1 MNQILF
7 PNNDT
12 IFQDDNSL
20 IHTAISVQSRF
31 EENEDALHHLLWPAQ
46 LPDLNIIKPL
56 WPALESRVRIR
67 FPPPS
72 SIKQLEDIF
81 LEEWYS
87 IPLEII
93 ENLHESFPRSIQAV
107 LQAKEPNYVLIKKFV
122 SFKAV
127 SIILSIHCISK
138 S

>member
-7 PNNDT
+7 SNNDT

-20 IHTAISVQSRF
+20 IHTATSVQSCF
-31 EENEDALHHLLWPAQ
+31 EENEDALQHLLWPAQ

-56 WPALESRVRIR
+56 WPVLQSRVRIR

-72 SIKQLEDIF
+72 SLKQLEDIF

-93 ENLHESFPRSIQAV
+93 ENLHETFPRSIQAV
-107 LQAKEPNYVLIKKFV
+107 LQVKEPNSVLTF
-122 SFKAV
+122 
-127 SIILSIHCISK
+127 
-138 S
+138 